1 MRKFPVL
8 VLSAAL
14 TCSILSAC
22 APAILSTGG
31 GSASTSTSTSL
42 GLGGVAISTNVS
54 TLPARIASGISWLW
68 ASYTALQAKGA
79 VPGLADL
86 RADIVDLEA
95 VASKGDLLAALDL
108 YGRARARV
116 TKIVEAAGK

>member
-1 MRKFPVL
+1 MRSRVCL
-8 VLSAAL
+8 ALLAAYL
-14 TCSILSAC
+14 ALPGCILP
-22 APAILSTGG
+22 PATSTGG
-31 GSASTSTSTSL
+31 GRSPASS
-42 GLGGVAISTNVS
+42 GPDGVQATEAVS
-54 TLPARIASGISWLW
+54 TLPARIAAGVEWLW

-95 VASKGDLLAALDL
+95 VATRGDLLAALDL

-116 TKIVEAAGK
+116 TAIAEVASK